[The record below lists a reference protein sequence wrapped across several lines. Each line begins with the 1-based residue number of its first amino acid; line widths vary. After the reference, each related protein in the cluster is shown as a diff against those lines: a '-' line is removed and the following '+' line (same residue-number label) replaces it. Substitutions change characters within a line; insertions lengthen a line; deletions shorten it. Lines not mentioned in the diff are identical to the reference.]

1 MKRAKWVKFS
11 WRVRVPAGAILHYKN
26 YVSIMPENE
35 SWCRDHCNGLI
46 AATELRVIQ
55 DIITR
60 YLYFFYY
67 EFDGQMTSC
76 SHSAT
81 LNFVFFINHNNFF
94 FDILKLQFITT
105 LYNIMMMRVVSALY
119 IWKSLSIA

>member
-35 SWCRDHCNGLI
+35 SCCRGHCNGLI

-55 DIITR
+55 GIITR
-60 YLYFFYY
+60 DLYFFYF
-67 EFDGQMTSC
+67 ELTARLVHAFTEC
-76 SHSAT
+76 L
-81 LNFVFFINHNNFF
+81 LNTVSIN
-94 FDILKLQFITT
+94 ITEST
-105 LYNIMMMRVVSALY
+105 
-119 IWKSLSIA
+119 